1 MKSISDLPLK
11 KTAIRVILAIYI
23 CIFVFSCSRELETKF
38 DSRVLS
44 VQNYFSKK
52 PVLLGDIKITKNKE
66 DVYAYYGLKVI
77 NFKLSFDIQS
87 NFLSAPTA
95 YIKLSCEVLSN
106 QDKGDLVDD
115 RLKMLGVESNS
126 YVGASGFSSIIAAI
140 NHKDFSK
147 KAKDVIFYIKY
158 IYKGE
163 AWSFSGLET
172 NYFNRSIDTYLKQSQ
187 HCKDFREAIGM
198 IE

>member
-1 MKSISDLPLK
+1 MKSISDLPLE
-11 KTAIRVILAIYI
+11 KTAIRALLAIYI
-23 CIFVFSCSRELETKF
+23 CIFIFSCSRELETKF

-52 PVLLGDIKITKNKE
+52 PVLLGDIKIIKNNE
-66 DVYAYYGLKVI
+66 AVYAYYGLMVI
-77 NFKLSFDIQS
+77 NFKLSFDIKRKP
-87 NFLSAPTA
+87 LSAPTA

-106 QDKGDLVDD
+106 QEKGDLVDD
-115 RLKMLGVESNS
+115 RLTMLGVESNS
-126 YVGASGFSSIIAAI
+126 YAVASGFSSITGAL

-147 KAKDVIFYIKY
+147 RAKDVIFYIKY
-158 IYKGE
+158 IYKGK
-163 AWSFSGLET
+163 AWSFRGFET

-187 HCKDFREAIGM
+187 QCKDFRKAIGM